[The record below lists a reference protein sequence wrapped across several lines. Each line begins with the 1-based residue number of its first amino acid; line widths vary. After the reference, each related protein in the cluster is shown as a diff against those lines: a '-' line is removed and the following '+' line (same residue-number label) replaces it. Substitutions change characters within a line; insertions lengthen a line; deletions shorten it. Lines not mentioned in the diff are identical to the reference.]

1 MPEFKPH
8 CPLPWLHSRFKTCR
22 NLEFNLSSTART
34 LPCSFWVGSFW
45 VGSFWVGSFWLAVEA
60 LWNRVVLEISLYS
73 LSQLVLAQMRRSAS
87 ALCSLLF
94 GDPTAGYGA
103 SEVSLNV
110 VKCAK
115 KSK

>member
-1 MPEFKPH
+1 
-8 CPLPWLHSRFKTCR
+8 
-22 NLEFNLSSTART
+22 
-34 LPCSFWVGSFW
+34 
-45 VGSFWVGSFWLAVEA
+45 
-60 LWNRVVLEISLYS
+60 VVLEISLYS